1 MRLHVIAAL
10 NVQCLIGGAQATEP
24 TPMAVIDDM
33 ATPTLW
39 KAIASDGVVSRL
51 EELSTPDPALRL
63 QFDFQHHAGYAAI
76 ERALPLDLPENFEI
90 DLMLAGAGPINDL
103 EVKLLDASG
112 ENVWWYRRPNFVF
125 EKGLRTL
132 RIRRRQIEFAWGPT
146 QDRRLHHVERLQLLI
161 SAGRGGGAGSLEI
174 GPIRLLP
181 LSSAPATWPAPTASA
196 GGQAAAVPDG
206 NTDTAW
212 HCSGSTGACELLLD
226 WQLPRE
232 FGGLRLDWDLHSRPA
247 RYEVAAS
254 MDGIQWRVVRQF
266 TAAAGPADR
275 LWLPDEEARFLRLR
289 MSEPSGQ
296 ETLLRKVT
304 LEEPSFGASRNALLA
319 SIARDSPRGYLP
331 RGFSEQSFWT
341 LAGADGGSQSALL
354 SEDGA
359 IEAQRGGPSIEPF
372 VVEDGRLFG
381 WADVK
386 SAQSLEDNY
395 LPLPRV
401 TWKTPHWSLA
411 ISTAA
416 GRGASS
422 GLYGRYLL
430 RNTSPQRRHLR
441 LVLALRPFQVNP
453 AAQFLTTPGGVS
465 PTFTL
470 AWDGHALHA
479 NQSSRVIPLVAPT
492 RVGLFAFESNSMPAV
507 LASPAW
513 GSAPAAAI
521 SLADESQ
528 LASGAM
534 AFDADLAPGARA
546 RFDILLPWSAQEPP
560 AAGAGL
566 GAPGRAAAGK
576 AQSISRAEWRSRLNR
591 VQIIAPD
598 SREAQDV
605 AQALRTAEAHIL
617 MSRDGPVLRPGTR
630 SYARSWIRDGAMM
643 SAALLRLGETRAA
656 QDYLQWY
663 STYLFADGKVPCCVD
678 TRGADPVPENDSN
691 GEFIFLAAEVYRLGG
706 DRVLVAKLWPQV
718 RDAAA
723 YLERLRQST
732 RTGKSSSDAKLY
744 FGLLPPSISHE
755 GYSAKPMHSYWDDF
769 WALRGYADAAF
780 LAKSLGATDD
790 AQRLQAQRA
799 QFAHEVSD
807 SLQRVVGEKRIDF
820 IPGAADLGDFD
831 ATSTTIVLAPGVG
844 ALDLPPGLLES
855 TFERYWREFV
865 ARRDG
870 VRPWKDYTPYEW
882 RNVGAFVRLGWR
894 DRAHEAVRY
903 FMADRKPVPW
913 NQWPEVIGRLPREAR
928 FIGDLP
934 HGWVA
939 SDFIRSALDLFAYE
953 RESDETIV
961 LAAGVPLEWLE
972 KRGISVRGMRTA
984 YGPLRYTLR
993 HTKDALDLRLP
1004 AGTRVPPGGFIFP
1017 IPGSSADGEAW
1028 VNGHAVPYS
1037 GGSLN
1042 LRTVPCRVRIHL
1054 HP

>member
-1 MRLHVIAAL
+1 VRRHVIAAL
-10 NVQCLIGGAQATEP
+10 TIQCLIAGAHANAP
-24 TPMAVIDDM
+24 TPALVIDDM

-39 KAIASDGVVSRL
+39 KALASDGVVSRL
-51 EELSTPDPALRL
+51 EPISTPDPALRL
-63 QFDFQHHAGYAAI
+63 QFDFQHHAGYAAL

-90 DLMLAGAGPINDL
+90 DLMLGGTAPINDL

-112 ENVWWYRRPNFVF
+112 ENVWWYRRPNFEF
-125 EKGLRTL
+125 QKGLRSL
-132 RIRRRQIEFAWGPT
+132 AIRRRQIEFAWGPT
-146 QDRRLHHVERLQLLI
+146 QDRRLHHVERLQLVI
-161 SAGRGGGAGSLEI
+161 SAGRGGGAGSMEI

-181 LSSAPATWPAPTASA
+181 LLPAPAAWPAPTASA

-206 NTDTAW
+206 NTNTAW
-212 HCSGSTGACELLLD
+212 RCLGETGGCELLLD

-232 FGGLRLDWDLHSRPA
+232 FGGLRLDWDPSFRPA

-254 MDGIQWRVVRQF
+254 MDGVQWRLLRHF
-266 TAAAGPADR
+266 TAAAGPSDR
-275 LWLPDEEARFLRLR
+275 LWLPDEEARYLRFR
-289 MSEPSGQ
+289 VSQASGQ

-341 LAGADGGSQSALL
+341 LAGTDGVSQSALL

-359 IEAQRGGPSIEPF
+359 IETQRGGPSIEPF
-372 VVEDGRLFG
+372 VVEDGRLLG

-401 TWKTPHWSLA
+401 TWKSPNWSLA

-416 GRGASS
+416 GSGASS

-430 RNTSPQRRHLR
+430 RNISSQRRHLR

-465 PTFTL
+465 PIDNL
-470 AWDGHALHA
+470 AWDGHALLA
-479 NQSSRVIPLVAPT
+479 NKSTRVIPLFAPT

-507 LASPAW
+507 VASADW
-513 GSAPAAAI
+513 GSAPATTI
-521 SLADESQ
+521 NLADESQ
-528 LASGAM
+528 LGSGAM
-534 AFDADLAPGARA
+534 AFDADLAPGASA
-546 RFDILLPWSAQEPP
+546 RFGILVPWSGQEPP
-560 AAGAGL
+560 PASAGL
-566 GAPGRAAAGK
+566 ADK
-576 AQSISRAEWRSRLNR
+576 AQSASRAEWRSRLNR

-605 AQALRTAEAHIL
+605 AQSLRTAEAHIL

-643 SAALLRLGETRAA
+643 SAALLRLGETGAA

-678 TRGADPVPENDSN
+678 ARGADPVPEHDSS
-691 GEFIFLAAEVYRLGG
+691 GEFIYLAAEVYRLGG
-706 DRVLVAKLWPQV
+706 DRALVAKLWPQV

-732 RTGKSSSDAKLY
+732 RTGDSPNDASMY

-769 WALRGYADAAF
+769 WALRGYADATF
-780 LAKSLGATDD
+780 LAKSLGMTDD
-790 AQRLQAQRA
+790 AQRLTAQRA

-865 ARRDG
+865 ARRNG

-894 DRAHEAVRY
+894 DRAHQAVQY
-903 FMADRKPVPW
+903 FMADRKPQPW

-953 RESDETIV
+953 RESDDAIV
-961 LAAGVPLEWLE
+961 LAAGVPLSWLE
-972 KRGISVRGMRTA
+972 KRGIRVRGMRTA
-984 YGPLRYTLR
+984 YGSLGYTLQ
-993 HTKDALDLRLP
+993 HAKGALELRLP
-1004 AGTRVPPGGFIFP
+1004 GGMRVPPGGFVLP
-1017 IPGSSADGEAW
+1017 IPGSRAGGVAR
-1028 VNGHAVPYS
+1028 VNGRAVPFS

-1042 LRTVPCRVRIHL
+1042 LRTLPCRVRIPL
-1054 HP
+1054 QR